1 MGLSMLRC
9 SRLSARICVL
19 ADQLDREV
27 AVVDARRRQRRER
40 GPAELLRGVDELD
53 LDQVR

>member
-1 MGLSMLRC
+1 VLAVEGTDL
-9 SRLSARICVL
+9 VL
-19 ADQLDREV
+19 ADQLDREM
-27 AVVDARRRQRRER
+27 AVVEARRSERLER